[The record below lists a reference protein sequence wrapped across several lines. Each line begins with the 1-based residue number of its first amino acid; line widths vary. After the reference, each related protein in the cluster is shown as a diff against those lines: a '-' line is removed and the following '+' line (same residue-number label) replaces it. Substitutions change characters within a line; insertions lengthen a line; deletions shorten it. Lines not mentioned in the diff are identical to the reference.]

1 MRRGV
6 DIHIFLFINNKIINQ
21 VDITINLNKYL
32 NKKCHG
38 STFVGVVQLDK
49 QLKVEFSEENG
60 NYQESAIAFIISTKG
75 VFSFLNTFW

>member
-21 VDITINLNKYL
+21 ADITINLNKYL
-32 NKKCHG
+32 NKKCHS
-38 STFVGVVQLDK
+38 STFVGVIQLDK
-49 QLKVEFSEENG
+49 QLKVEFSEENS
-60 NYQESAIAFIISTKG
+60 NYQESAIALIISTKG